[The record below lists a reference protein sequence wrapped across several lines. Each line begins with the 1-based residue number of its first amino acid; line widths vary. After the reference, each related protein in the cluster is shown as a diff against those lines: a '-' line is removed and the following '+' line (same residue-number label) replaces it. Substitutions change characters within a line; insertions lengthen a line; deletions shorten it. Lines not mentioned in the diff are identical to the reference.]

1 MLTLVTHDGNNTDG
15 RVVTVDQ
22 NTKMA
27 VRIMCVGGVD
37 VGLPRNRPTAR

>member
-1 MLTLVTHDGNNTDG
+1 MLTLVTHDGNNIDG

-27 VRIMCVGGVD
+27 VRVKCAGGID